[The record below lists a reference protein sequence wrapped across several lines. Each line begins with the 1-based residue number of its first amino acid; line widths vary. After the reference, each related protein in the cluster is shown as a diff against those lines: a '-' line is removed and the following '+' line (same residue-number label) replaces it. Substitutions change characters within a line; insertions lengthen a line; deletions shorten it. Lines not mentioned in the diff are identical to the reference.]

1 MHIKSM
7 KIIIGFVFTVTAFQV
22 AGQFQVELKTR
33 ERSGVKKFNTFL

>member
-7 KIIIGFVFTVTAFQV
+7 KIIIELIFTVI